1 MDPAAIV
8 SDLSTHGVTLELRD
22 GTGLRARG
30 VLTDR
35 LRRSIKEN
43 RDALLDHLRCE
54 DKPTPDAALTLEK
67 VLEIIPA
74 AGPVEWQPKA
84 VTEKARAKL

>member
-1 MDPAAIV
+1 MGPAAIV
-8 SDLSTHGVTLELRD
+8 NDLSTHGVTLELRD

-35 LRRSIKEN
+35 LRCSIREN
-43 RDALLDHLRCE
+43 RAALLAHLRSE
-54 DKPTPDAALTLEK
+54 DKPTQAAALTLER

-74 AGPVEWQPKA
+74 AGPVEWQPNA
-84 VTEKARAKL
+84 AAEKARAKL

>member
-8 SDLSTHGVTLELRD
+8 NDLSTHGVTLELRD

-35 LRRSIKEN
+35 LRCSIREN
-43 RDALLDHLRCE
+43 RTALLAHLRRE
-54 DKPTPDAALTLEK
+54 DKPTPAAALTLEK
-67 VLEIIPA
+67 VLEIFPA
-74 AGPVEWQPKA
+74 AGPVEWQPNA
-84 VTEKARAKL
+84 VAEKARAKL